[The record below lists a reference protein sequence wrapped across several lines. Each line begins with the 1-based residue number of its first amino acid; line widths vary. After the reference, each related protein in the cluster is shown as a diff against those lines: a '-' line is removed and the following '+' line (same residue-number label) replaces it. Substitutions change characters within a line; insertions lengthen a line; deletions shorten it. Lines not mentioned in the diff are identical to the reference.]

1 MEEIYGSR
9 YSSVIKRLLGV
20 EKKLLLAAIIYFTFS
35 ILLIAL
41 LIHVDKSDWITNLIA
56 VVLGLL
62 SNILGFFFIYRIE
75 KSKWF
80 NGK

>member
-41 LIHVDKSDWITNLIA
+41 LIYVDKSDWITNLIA

>member
-1 MEEIYGSR
+1 MEEICGSR
-9 YSSVIKRLLGV
+9 YSSVINRLLGV

-41 LIHVDKSDWITNLIA
+41 LIYVDKSDWITNLIA

-62 SNILGFFFIYRIE
+62 SNTLSFFFISRIE